1 MKQKMK
7 KRIWKATV
15 AAAAIIG
22 GALLF
27 WPNTE
32 RKCREGVFEAC
43 TTSWYAMEAPGGD
56 TLYFT
61 ALRADS
67 VLEGVASAPE
77 AAQREFRATAFFVS
91 FAGRLLTAADSA
103 RRPERLPRQ
112 TMRTALEKTASLIGT
127 RAKACRKMMDEMAYY
142 ARTHS
147 VADEGFHEV
156 MAHYEWTKSR
166 FRELERCRTL
176 LDTLLA
182 VHGAEATLHE
192 RHEIML
198 PDTDGN
204 GAGRDTLAC
213 RLLARDGSGAEAWQT
228 LSGRLPDGRGRFR
241 LNPFPYEW
249 LHPGT
254 ARYTLWARWGRHGR
268 KFRPEGAPPSPV
280 GVGMTKGL
288 PRIPLV
294 DGAEGAPA
302 FGRGGNLNGMWAGGR
317 FLPATRLYRLSLSHS
332 SWAACRWEDLKAWIA
347 AWHNPFSDSPE
358 NPAETDTQP
367 TDYISFVRND
377 SAYYGQARGG
387 RPDGEGV
394 MHYPDSGTYAGHWK
408 NGLRDGFGRHT
419 SPEGRTC
426 SGYWQGDTLRR
437 GSASDGKSLYL
448 GFFNRAL
455 QAHGEGE
462 YTASDGAYYVGKWK
476 DGLRDGFGFALEP
489 HEVVKCG
496 VWAKGRFKGEQML
509 YHSERVYGIDI
520 SKYQHFHR
528 HRRYGIDWKRLRI
541 THLGHISKKLVQGS
555 VDYPVSFVYVKCTE
569 GQTVTNPYYAQ
580 DVREARRHGY
590 PVGAYHFFSTRPA
603 ARQAAFFLKKA
614 RLRRGDLP
622 PMLDMELDD
631 RKIAAMGGRDALF
644 REMLVWLEAVERH
657 CSTTPIIYVNQN
669 FVNRHMPF
677 APERLKD
684 YPVWVARYG
693 EYKPY
698 VHLLYWQLSP
708 DGTVEGI
715 RSRVDINVFN
725 GSEESFK
732 DYLRKECVK

>member
-1 MKQKMK
+1 MKQKMT
-7 KRIWKATV
+7 KRIWKAAV

-112 TMRTALEKTASLIGT
+112 TMRAALEKTASLIGT

-166 FRELERCRTL
+166 FRELKRCRAL

-182 VHGAEATLHE
+182 AHGAEATLHE

-198 PDTDGN
+198 PGTDGN

-317 FLPATRLYRLSLSHS
+317 FLPATAVPGCFLNIRPLCPV
-332 SWAACRWEDLKAWIA
+332 ALKCLDRRR
-347 AWHNPFSDSPE
+347 SRKPE
-358 NPAETDTQP
+358 C
-367 TDYISFVRND
+367 
-377 SAYYGQARGG
+377 
-387 RPDGEGV
+387 
-394 MHYPDSGTYAGHWK
+394 
-408 NGLRDGFGRHT
+408 L
-419 SPEGRTC
+419 
-426 SGYWQGDTLRR
+426 
-437 GSASDGKSLYL
+437 
-448 GFFNRAL
+448 
-455 QAHGEGE
+455 
-462 YTASDGAYYVGKWK
+462 
-476 DGLRDGFGFALEP
+476 
-489 HEVVKCG
+489 
-496 VWAKGRFKGEQML
+496 
-509 YHSERVYGIDI
+509 SERAHIIRGHLPQKIHVGLGYRREID
-520 SKYQHFHR
+520 HF
-528 HRRYGIDWKRLRI
+528 
-541 THLGHISKKLVQGS
+541 
-555 VDYPVSFVYVKCTE
+555 
-569 GQTVTNPYYAQ
+569 
-580 DVREARRHGY
+580 
-590 PVGAYHFFSTRPA
+590 
-603 ARQAAFFLKKA
+603 
-614 RLRRGDLP
+614 
-622 PMLDMELDD
+622 
-631 RKIAAMGGRDALF
+631 
-644 REMLVWLEAVERH
+644 
-657 CSTTPIIYVNQN
+657 
-669 FVNRHMPF
+669 
-677 APERLKD
+677 PERDNL
-684 YPVWVARYG
+684 
-693 EYKPY
+693 
-698 VHLLYWQLSP
+698 
-708 DGTVEGI
+708 
-715 RSRVDINVFN
+715 
-725 GSEESFK
+725 
-732 DYLRKECVK
+732 

>member
-1 MKQKMK
+1 MKQKMT

-43 TTSWYAMEAPGGD
+43 TTSWYAMETPGGD

-77 AAQREFRATAFFVS
+77 AAQREFRATSFFVS

-103 RRPERLPRQ
+103 RRPKRLPRQ
-112 TMRTALEKTASLIGT
+112 TMRAALEKTASLIGT

-166 FRELERCRTL
+166 FLELERCRAL

-182 VHGAEATLHE
+182 AHGAEATLHE

-198 PDTDGN
+198 PGTDGN

-213 RLLARDGSGAEAWQT
+213 RLLSRDGSGAEAWQT
-228 LSGRLPDGRGRFR
+228 LSGRLPDGHGRFR

-254 ARYTLWARWGRHGR
+254 AHYTLWARWGRHGR

-280 GVGMTKGL
+280 GVGMTKGQ

-332 SWAACRWEDLKAWIA
+332 SWAACRWEDLKAWMA
-347 AWHNPFSDSPE
+347 AWHNPFSGSPGSST
-358 NPAETDTQP
+358 ETDTQP

-419 SPEGRTC
+419 SPDGRTC
-426 SGYWQGDTLRR
+426 SGYWRGDTLRR

-462 YTASDGAYYVGKWK
+462 YTANDGAYYVGKWK

-657 CSTTPIIYVNQN
+657 CGTTPIIYVNQN

-732 DYLRKECVK
+732 DYLRRECVK